1 MSIGALSRYYAFS
14 FRILS
19 RLWLPSLPFLLVFA
33 PRPRPAVRRWR
44 AHAAPCLCFTY
55 ESNDSA
61 SIIYGI
67 YNAVANILSLFCLAL
82 FAVHG
87 MHLEAAWETRPPE
100 SGARMLENSLNSR
113 RLPPKRKTKEEIYS
127 LRLHSPSISSF
138 LCAHAPSAI
147 RSMLK
152 YSRLHFI

>member
-19 RLWLPSLPFLLVFA
+19 RLWFPSLPFLSVFA
-33 PRPRPAVRRWR
+33 PVCPSVRRWR

-67 YNAVANILSLFCLAL
+67 HNAATNILSLFCLAL

-87 MHLEAAWETRPPE
+87 MHLEAAWEPRPPE
-100 SGARMLENSLNSR
+100 IGARMLEIVM
-113 RLPPKRKTKEEIYS
+113 KTSKFS
-127 LRLHSPSISSF
+127 Q
-138 LCAHAPSAI
+138 
-147 RSMLK
+147 
-152 YSRLHFI
+152 